1 MANGVEDLQMLR
13 LIRAFQK
20 LTDQGTRR
28 TVVLYVEEQVQKQQA
43 EATVE
48 RSTRSSS
55 GTGSGR
61 PADKRS

>member
-13 LIRAFQK
+13 LIRAFLK

-48 RSTRSSS
+48 RSTRSSPD
-55 GTGSGR
+55 TGSSITV
-61 PADKRS
+61 DS